1 MSSAD
6 IQAQHEHNPADH
18 SSNDTVLE
26 PDFSHRYLPLTFG
39 TNISNLTDTLDY
51 SVIRAN
57 SVLSLIRKLF
67 AEGSGRLNYEEVYYS
82 FVTVKMDVDDMR
94 AVVSAFQDE
103 TANDQPQASNIA
115 PRSDLSPLP
124 IDPHFLGAAEKI
136 IVRASGVLSLL
147 CDRFLGDDV
156 GSSNNE
162 LITGAIDAVMLEI
175 AHIGHLAIDSRRAT
189 NNQQA

>member
-1 MSSAD
+1 MGSAD
-6 IQAQHEHNPADH
+6 IQAQHEQNPDDN
-18 SSNDTVLE
+18 SSNETVLD
-26 PDFSHRYLPLTFG
+26 PDFSHRYLPLTCG

-67 AEGSGRLNYEEVYYS
+67 ADGSGRLNYEEVYYS
-82 FVTVKMDVDDMR
+82 FVTVKMDIDDMR
-94 AVVSAFQDE
+94 AVVSAFQQE
-103 TANDQPQASNIA
+103 TVNNQPQADNVAPDSN
-115 PRSDLSPLP
+115 LLPLP
-124 IDPHFLGAAEKI
+124 IDSHFLDAADKI

-175 AHIGHLAIDSRRAT
+175 ANIGNLTIDSHRVT
-189 NNQQA
+189 SNQQA

>member
-1 MSSAD
+1 MSSAST
-6 IQAQHEHNPADH
+6 QAQTEQKQTDNL
-18 SSNDTVLE
+18 NDDAILE
-26 PDFSHRYLPLTFG
+26 PDFSHRYLPLTYG
-39 TNISNLTDTLDY
+39 TSISNLTDTLDY

-67 AEGSGRLNYEEVYYS
+67 AEDSGRLNYEEIYYS

-94 AVVSAFQDE
+94 AVVSAFQQG
-103 TANDQPQASNIA
+103 TVNDQPQADNVA
-115 PRSDLSPLP
+115 PGSDLLPLP
-124 IDPHFLGAAEKI
+124 IDSHFLGAVEKI

-175 AHIGHLAIDSRRAT
+175 ANIGHLTIDSHRVT
-189 NNQQA
+189 SNQQA